1 MIIEPYIIRKA
12 VMPADISAPWDSEFW
27 HNAYTL
33 KLQHIF
39 RESSSHRPLTKV
51 KVQYDDNF
59 IYGLFQVEDYFVAAR
74 HQVDQEQVCE
84 DSCVEFF
91 VQPAGK
97 EYINFEINCSGT
109 ILAYFISD
117 WYRDPVKHSI
127 AKYEAFKEEDFKQ
140 LSIYHTLSGQ
150 IEGITDPVKWSLG
163 LQIPLTL
170 LQKFYPG
177 LKLEAGAVWRANFY
191 KCGGM
196 AGYDHWLTWSPIVG
210 ELNFHLPQF
219 FSDLK
224 FV

>member
-1 MIIEPYIIRKA
+1 MEYNVCRMNGPVDFSCGLNGGCWKDLPTLEIN
-12 VMPADISAPWDSEFW
+12 
-27 HNAYTL
+27 NAL
-33 KLQHIF
+33 P
-39 RESSSHRPLTKV
+39 ESSSHRPHTIAKLG
-51 KVQYDDNF
+51 YDDNNL
-59 IYGLFQVEDYFVAAR
+59 YLLYE
-74 HQVDQEQVCE
+74 VDDQYVRSMETEYNTNVCL

-91 VQPAGK
+91 VQPCGK
-97 EYINFEINCSGT
+97 EYINFEINCSGA
-109 ILAYFISD
+109 ILTYYISD
-117 WYRDPVKHSI
+117 WRRDPIKHGI
-127 AKYEAFKEEDFKQ
+127 AKYYAFKEEEFKQ

-177 LKLEAGAVWRANFY
+177 LELKAGNTWRANFY

-196 AGYDHWLTWSPIVG
+196 EGYDHWLTWSPIVG

-219 FSDLK
+219 FGELK